1 MTVTVPNLLAERYAG
16 GPMREIWSPE
26 AKIRRERE
34 FWVAVLEAQ
43 RSLGV
48 DIPDGAAAAYRA
60 VADQVDTASI
70 ARRERRLRHDV
81 MARLEEFCDLAGCEF
96 IHWGLTSRD
105 VTENVEQ
112 TQIRDSLRLVLTK
125 AVAAVGALARRAG
138 ESAAVPLVARTHN
151 VAAQATTL
159 GRRFAA
165 AGEELLGA
173 VERLERLLEDYPLRG
188 LKGPVGTQ
196 ADLLALFGADE
207 AKVEALEELLAER
220 LGFGR
225 TLGAVG
231 QVYPRSLDFEVV
243 SCLFRIAA
251 GPASLATTVRL
262 MAGHDLL
269 GEGFGPGQVGSSAMP
284 HKTNARSCERI
295 CGLAAVL
302 RGHVTMAAE
311 LAGGQWN
318 EGDVSCSVVRR
329 VVLPDAF
336 FAVDGLLETLL
347 TVLAEMQPFPEAAAD
362 EMRRRA
368 PSLASGALLGA
379 AVAAGAERSAAHA
392 VVQRHTL
399 AAAEAGR
406 AGRPHD
412 LVTALGVDVEFPLDA
427 AAAAAVLE
435 GAVAPGRAE
444 AQVAAF
450 GRQAADLA
458 ARHPGA
464 ATITPEPIL

>member
-1 MTVTVPNLLAERYAG
+1 MTVPNLLAERYAG
-16 GPMREIWSPE
+16 GPMRDIWSPE

-34 FWVAVLEAQ
+34 LWVAVLEAQ

-48 DIPDGAAAAYRA
+48 DIPAGAAAAYRA
-60 VADQVDTASI
+60 VIDRVDESSI

-81 MARLEEFCDLAGCEF
+81 MARLEEFCDLAGCEY

-125 AVAAVGALARRAG
+125 AAAAVGALARRA
-138 ESAAVPLVARTHN
+138 EELAAAPVAARTHN
-151 VAAQATTL
+151 VVAQATTM

-165 AGEELLGA
+165 AGEELLEA
-173 VERLERLLEDYPLRG
+173 AESLDRLLESYPLRG

-196 ADLLALFGADE
+196 ADLLALFGGDE
-207 AKVEALEELLAER
+207 AKVEALEEALAGR
-220 LGFGR
+220 LGFAR

-243 SCLFRIAA
+243 SCLLRLAA

-269 GEGFGPGQVGSSAMP
+269 GEGFGPEQVGSSAMP

-302 RGHVTMAAE
+302 RGHVTMAAD
-311 LAGGQWN
+311 LAGRQWN

-336 FAVDGLLETLL
+336 FAADGLLETFL
-347 TVLAEMQPFPEAAAD
+347 TVLAELQPFPEAAAD
-362 EMRRRA
+362 ELRRRG
-368 PSLASGALLGA
+368 PSLASAALLAA
-379 AVAAGAERSAAHA
+379 AVAAGADRSAAHA

-399 AAAEAGR
+399 AAVEAER
-406 AGRPHD
+406 AGHPHD
-412 LVTALGVDVEFPLDA
+412 LVEALGADVDFPLTA
-427 AAAAAVLE
+427 AATAAVLA
-435 GAVAPGRAE
+435 GAVTPGRAE
-444 AQVAAF
+444 AQVATFVRRAEILVARYPTAT
-450 GRQAADLA
+450 GLA
-458 ARHPGA
+458 
-464 ATITPEPIL
+464 PEPIL